1 MQDLQA
7 LINKIDALEQ
17 RLTLLD
23 KLPDRIKALEELPGR
38 LGKLEGMPER
48 LDGLTANL
56 DERFGNIRGKIENDI
71 GEARRILE
79 EVIKGHVRD
88 MEELLGTLSRRIDNW
103 NKLLDS
109 FKAGITKDWDKW
121 LGDFTRFW
129 DNEKI
134 KWLKE
139 LAEWKEKVNDKISG
153 LTTWNIVLSAMLA
166 ATWIY
171 LIFR

>member
-38 LGKLEGMPER
+38 LGKLEGLPER

-79 EVIKGHVRD
+79 EVIT
-88 MEELLGTLSRRIDNW
+88 GTMK
-103 NKLLDS
+103 KLN
-109 FKAGITKDWDKW
+109 G
-121 LGDFTRFW
+121 
-129 DNEKI
+129 
-134 KWLKE
+134 
-139 LAEWKEKVNDKISG
+139 
-153 LTTWNIVLSAMLA
+153 
-166 ATWIY
+166 
-171 LIFR
+171 